1 MSPARVAIIG
11 AGPSGF
17 YAAEALLEYSGRPIQ
32 VDMFDRLPTPFGLVR
47 GGVAPDHQKIK
58 SVTRVYDKIAM
69 RPGFRFLGNVTFGV
83 DLTCADMPSHY
94 HAVVVASGADTD
106 RRMGIPGEDAAGS
119 HAATD
124 FVGWYNGQPERAE
137 LRFDLSHEHAVVVG
151 NGNVAVDVARILVAG
166 ADALAA
172 TDIADHALDALARSA
187 VRHVDVLGRR
197 GPAQAAFT
205 PKEIRELA
213 ELPGVTLVVDPAD
226 LALDAVSEAHLDDDA
241 RKVMTALHA
250 VAGRTPASGDRVV
263 RLRFLCAPMAIVG
276 TGRVQGVELGDNV
289 IVDDDGPRAQ
299 PTGRSAF
306 VPAGLV
312 LRAIGY
318 RGTATPGLAFDE
330 RRGVIPS
337 RDGRILD
344 SVDGASHVGWYV
356 AGWIKRG
363 PTGVIGTNK
372 PDARSTVQSLLAD
385 LEAGVLP
392 TPSASSENLDRLL
405 AQRCDRVVS
414 YDDWQVLDEI
424 ERKAGDRDGRP
435 RRKFTTV
442 AAMTPMCRSVK
453 PELWPLS
460 SVS

>member
-83 DLTCADMPSHY
+83 DLTCADMQTHY

-137 LRFDLSHEHAVVVG
+137 LRFDLSNEHAVVVG

-226 LALDAVSEAHLDDDA
+226 LALDAVSEVHLDDDA

-276 TGRVQGVELGDNV
+276 AGRVQGVELGDNV

-385 LEAGVLP
+385 LESGVLP
-392 TPSASSENLDRLL
+392 TPPVSSENLDRLL
-405 AQRCDRVVS
+405 AERCDRVVS
-414 YDDWQVLDEI
+414 YDDWQVLDAI

-442 AAMTPMCRSVK
+442 AAMLGALDGAVA
-453 PELWPLS
+453 
-460 SVS
+460 

>member
-83 DLTCADMPSHY
+83 DLTCADMQAHY

-385 LEAGVLP
+385 LESGVLP
-392 TPSASSENLDRLL
+392 TPPVSSENLDRLL
-405 AQRCDRVVS
+405 AERCDRVVS
-414 YDDWQVLDEI
+414 YDDWQVLDAI

-442 AAMTPMCRSVK
+442 AAMLGALDGAVA
-453 PELWPLS
+453 
-460 SVS
+460 

>member
-83 DLTCADMPSHY
+83 DLTCADMQTHY

-213 ELPGVTLVVDPAD
+213 ELPGVALVVDPAD

-385 LEAGVLP
+385 LESGVLP
-392 TPSASSENLDRLL
+392 TPPVSSENLDRLL
-405 AQRCDRVVS
+405 AERCDRVVS
-414 YDDWQVLDEI
+414 YDDWQVLDAI

-442 AAMTPMCRSVK
+442 AAMLGALDGAVA
-453 PELWPLS
+453 
-460 SVS
+460 

>member
-226 LALDAVSEAHLDDDA
+226 LALDAVSEAYLDDDA

-442 AAMTPMCRSVK
+442 AAMLGALDGAVA
-453 PELWPLS
+453 
-460 SVS
+460 

>member
-1 MSPARVAIIG
+1 MTPARVAIIG

-83 DLTCADMPSHY
+83 DLTCADMQTHY

-385 LEAGVLP
+385 LESGVLP
-392 TPSASSENLDRLL
+392 TPSVSSENLDRLL
-405 AQRCDRVVS
+405 AERCDRVVS
-414 YDDWQVLDEI
+414 YDDWQVLDAI

-442 AAMTPMCRSVK
+442 AAMLGALDGAVA
-453 PELWPLS
+453 
-460 SVS
+460 

>member
-83 DLTCADMPSHY
+83 DLTCADMQAHY

-344 SVDGASHVGWYV
+344 SVDGALHVGWYV

-385 LEAGVLP
+385 LESGVLP
-392 TPSASSENLDRLL
+392 TPSVSSENLDRLL
-405 AQRCDRVVS
+405 AERCDRVVS
-414 YDDWQVLDEI
+414 YDDWQVLDAI

-442 AAMTPMCRSVK
+442 AAMLGALDGAVA
-453 PELWPLS
+453 
-460 SVS
+460 

>member
-442 AAMTPMCRSVK
+442 AAMLGALDGAVA
-453 PELWPLS
+453 
-460 SVS
+460 

>member
-83 DLTCADMPSHY
+83 DLTCADMQAHY

-172 TDIADHALDALARSA
+172 TDIADHALDALVRSA

-250 VAGRTPASGDRVV
+250 VAGRTPAPGDRVV

-276 TGRVQGVELGDNV
+276 TGRVQGVELGDNA

-299 PTGRSAF
+299 PTGKSAF

-344 SVDGASHVGWYV
+344 CVDGASHVGWYV

-385 LEAGVLP
+385 LESGVLP
-392 TPSASSENLDRLL
+392 TPRASSENLDRLL
-405 AQRCDRVVS
+405 AERCDRVVS

-442 AAMTPMCRSVK
+442 AAMLGALDGAVA
-453 PELWPLS
+453 
-460 SVS
+460 

>member
-83 DLTCADMPSHY
+83 DLTCADMQAHY

-213 ELPGVTLVVDPAD
+213 ELPGVALVVDPAD

-385 LEAGVLP
+385 LESGVLP
-392 TPSASSENLDRLL
+392 TPPVSSENLDRLL
-405 AQRCDRVVS
+405 AERCDRVVS
-414 YDDWQVLDEI
+414 YDDWQVLDAI

-442 AAMTPMCRSVK
+442 AAMLGALDGAVA
-453 PELWPLS
+453 
-460 SVS
+460 

>member
-83 DLTCADMPSHY
+83 DLTCADMQSHY

-442 AAMTPMCRSVK
+442 AAMLGALDGAVA
-453 PELWPLS
+453 
-460 SVS
+460 

>member
-83 DLTCADMPSHY
+83 DLTCADMQAHY

-213 ELPGVTLVVDPAD
+213 ELPGVALVVDPAD
-226 LALDAVSEAHLDDDA
+226 LALDAVSEVHLDDDA

-385 LEAGVLP
+385 LESGVLP
-392 TPSASSENLDRLL
+392 TPPVSSENLDRLL
-405 AQRCDRVVS
+405 AERCDRVVS
-414 YDDWQVLDEI
+414 YDDWQVLDAI

-442 AAMTPMCRSVK
+442 AAMLGALDGAVA
-453 PELWPLS
+453 
-460 SVS
+460 

>member
-1 MSPARVAIIG
+1 MTPARVAIIG

-83 DLTCADMPSHY
+83 DLTCADMQTHY

-344 SVDGASHVGWYV
+344 SVDGALHVGWYV

-385 LEAGVLP
+385 LESGVLP
-392 TPSASSENLDRLL
+392 TPSVSSENLDRLL
-405 AQRCDRVVS
+405 AERSDRVVS
-414 YDDWQVLDEI
+414 YDDWQVLDAI

-442 AAMTPMCRSVK
+442 AAMLGALDGAVA
-453 PELWPLS
+453 
-460 SVS
+460 

>member
-83 DLTCADMPSHY
+83 DLTCADMQSHY

-289 IVDDDGPRAQ
+289 IVDDNGPRAQ

-442 AAMTPMCRSVK
+442 AAMLGALDGAVA
-453 PELWPLS
+453 
-460 SVS
+460 

>member
-1 MSPARVAIIG
+1 MTPARVAIIG

-83 DLTCADMPSHY
+83 DLTCADMQTHY

-385 LEAGVLP
+385 LESGVLP
-392 TPSASSENLDRLL
+392 TPPVSSENLDRLL
-405 AQRCDRVVS
+405 AERCDRVVS
-414 YDDWQVLDEI
+414 YDDWQVLDAI

-442 AAMTPMCRSVK
+442 AAMLGALDGAVA
-453 PELWPLS
+453 
-460 SVS
+460 

>member
-83 DLTCADMPSHY
+83 DLTCADMQTHY

-385 LEAGVLP
+385 LESGVLP
-392 TPSASSENLDRLL
+392 TPPVSSENLDRLL
-405 AQRCDRVVS
+405 AERCDRVVS
-414 YDDWQVLDEI
+414 YDDWQVLDAI

-442 AAMTPMCRSVK
+442 AAMLGALDGAVA
-453 PELWPLS
+453 
-460 SVS
+460 

>member
-83 DLTCADMPSHY
+83 DLTCADMQAHY

-337 RDGRILD
+337 RDGRILY

-385 LEAGVLP
+385 LESGVLP
-392 TPSASSENLDRLL
+392 TPPVSSENLDRLL
-405 AQRCDRVVS
+405 AERCDRVVS

-442 AAMTPMCRSVK
+442 AAMLGALDGAVA
-453 PELWPLS
+453 
-460 SVS
+460 

>member
-83 DLTCADMPSHY
+83 DLTCADMQTHY

-385 LEAGVLP
+385 LESGVLP
-392 TPSASSENLDRLL
+392 TPPASSENLDRLL
-405 AQRCDRVVS
+405 AERCDRVVS
-414 YDDWQVLDEI
+414 YDDLDAMADLY
-424 ERKAGDRDGRP
+424 ERDQSAFEALRGAR
-435 RRKFTTV
+435 
-442 AAMTPMCRSVK
+442 
-453 PELWPLS
+453 
-460 SVS
+460 

>member
-1 MSPARVAIIG
+1 MTAT
-11 AGPSGF
+11 AGVSHHSEQGI
-17 YAAEALLEYSGRPIQ
+17 YAAPA
-32 VDMFDRLPTPFGLVR
+32 
-47 GGVAPDHQKIK
+47 GVA
-58 SVTRVYDKIAM
+58 
-69 RPGFRFLGNVTFGV
+69 
-83 DLTCADMPSHY
+83 
-94 HAVVVASGADTD
+94 
-106 RRMGIPGEDAAGS
+106 
-119 HAATD
+119 
-124 FVGWYNGQPERAE
+124 
-137 LRFDLSHEHAVVVG
+137 
-151 NGNVAVDVARILVAG
+151 
-166 ADALAA
+166 
-172 TDIADHALDALARSA
+172 
-187 VRHVDVLGRR
+187 
-197 GPAQAAFT
+197 
-205 PKEIRELA
+205 
-213 ELPGVTLVVDPAD
+213 LVVDPAD

-385 LEAGVLP
+385 LESGVLP
-392 TPSASSENLDRLL
+392 TPPVSSENLDRLL
-405 AQRCDRVVS
+405 AERCDRVVS
-414 YDDWQVLDEI
+414 YDDWQVLDAI

-442 AAMTPMCRSVK
+442 AAMLGALDGAVA
-453 PELWPLS
+453 
-460 SVS
+460 

>member
-69 RPGFRFLGNVTFGV
+69 RPGFRFLGNVMFGV
-83 DLTCADMPSHY
+83 DLTCADMQSHY

-442 AAMTPMCRSVK
+442 AAMLGALDGAVA
-453 PELWPLS
+453 
-460 SVS
+460 